1 MNSKQLIFQLGYLK
15 TPGYFFESLVNLAMP
30 NPSCSIE
37 IQFSTLT
44 SGSIAFQRAIFCS
57 KTWVSGQFL
66 KKNRQ
71 PHNGFGSFIST
82 RDTALRLRGGFK
94 ERVTC
99 FEKSMNRMSSD
110 VPADEVS
117 LILVGLQLCLHR
129 SKSFHD
135 ILQAA
140 NQEKT
145 TGWQKISSPFWPTK
159 NHCLD
164 GDYLIWLGLYPLV
177 SLKIHNSWL
186 LWWFDYSM
194 VFPYFAKTLLHQK
207 FLSHHFS

>member
-66 KKNRQ
+66 KKIRRPSAVVPRTIQ
-71 PHNGFGSFIST
+71 QVIQVAEALIARLPGGHASLDLHNGFGSFIST
-82 RDTALRLRGGFK
+82 RDTALSLRGGFK

-117 LILVGLQLCLHR
+117 HILVGFQLCLHR
-129 SKSFHD
+129 SKSLYD

-140 NQEKT
+140 NQE
-145 TGWQKISSPFWPTK
+145 
-159 NHCLD
+159 
-164 GDYLIWLGLYPLV
+164 
-177 SLKIHNSWL
+177 
-186 LWWFDYSM
+186 
-194 VFPYFAKTLLHQK
+194 
-207 FLSHHFS
+207 